1 MVRGGKRTGSGGK
14 FKWNLGKTK
23 VIRVPEA
30 IADQVLALAGELDQS
45 GYIDHV
51 TSSKV
56 VDLSGI
62 SVSTI
67 NGNSYIFL
75 KDLLFMGYEIKPD
88 KLAEKIIS
96 EAYKNQLSRGK

>member
-1 MVRGGKRTGSGGK
+1 MARGGKRAGAGGK

-30 IADQVLALAGELDQS
+30 IADEVLALAEELDRN

-51 TSSKV
+51 TPSKV
-56 VDLSGI
+56 IDLSGV

-67 NGNSYIFL
+67 NGKSCVLL

-88 KLAEKIIS
+88 KLAEKVIL
-96 EAYKNQLSRGK
+96 EAYKNQLQRGN